1 MALHGDPHVA
11 ALYTG
16 RLDAETHLYRQ
27 FLLLELAWRR
37 GHFTPPHGQRQP
49 FRGVAKK
56 GQIRTACNMT
66 PRVDKATVTS
76 YGKSFEKRRVVQLW
90 GGKS

>member
-1 MALHGDPHVA
+1 MQKLICTDNFFFWSWPGGAGISRPRTGNSSLSGAL
-11 ALYTG
+11 
-16 RLDAETHLYRQ
+16 Q
-27 FLLLELAWRR
+27 
-37 GHFTPPHGQRQP
+37 
-49 FRGVAKK
+49 KK